1 MKVEKFGVGVWFALK
16 GESKGFRLAG
26 GSAEAH
32 RQLEAQVGTSIAE
45 LEDEINAIAEYE
57 LLKQPPKAYW
67 DQIPDY
73 DPYAARRA
81 ADRELESFNVM
92 LRTLRTNTDVHSRPL
107 DAICARQF
115 FFDIEE
121 NWVRALLNAGY
132 NSNRP
137 PALKSRE
144 ALTEFLMSMPSRR
157 VTTMMQ
163 FHYLKDVQRDWTIND
178 LRDIAALAQAIPY
191 CDIVVTDSKAWDA
204 ATSGRIWTRSSVL
217 LFSVA

>member
-32 RQLEAQVGTSIAE
+32 RQLEAQVGYVDRRARRE
-45 LEDEINAIAEYE
+45 YEINAIAEYE

-121 NWVRALLNAGY
+121 NWVRALLNVWIQQQPASGPQKPGGADRVPDVHAIEARHDDDAIPLPQGCAARRY
-132 NSNRP
+132 TDQRP
-137 PALKSRE
+137 P
-144 ALTEFLMSMPSRR
+144 
-157 VTTMMQ
+157 
-163 FHYLKDVQRDWTIND
+163 
-178 LRDIAALAQAIPY
+178 
-191 CDIVVTDSKAWDA
+191 
-204 ATSGRIWTRSSVL
+204 
-217 LFSVA
+217 